1 MSDLAN
7 FVSLHPYFKI
17 HPGKIDEIKAM
28 LPRFVA
34 KTEPRITRISRIYK
48 WNRKGN
54 GSEALISVIRVISG

>member
-34 KTEPRITRISRIYK
+34 KTESGLRGFHGNINGTE
-48 WNRKGN
+48 KGT
-54 GSEALISVIRVISG
+54 GQKH